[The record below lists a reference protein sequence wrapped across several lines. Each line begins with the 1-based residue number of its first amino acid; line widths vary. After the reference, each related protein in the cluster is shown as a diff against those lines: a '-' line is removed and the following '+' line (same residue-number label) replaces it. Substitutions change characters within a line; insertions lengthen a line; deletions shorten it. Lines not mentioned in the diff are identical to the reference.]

1 MEKAMFRDRVR
12 YPAHAAVLTLML
24 AVGQFAQ
31 AGSEPAKA
39 NPPAEPQK
47 PVVEVI
53 RITIHPA
60 AEPKPALKY
69 HLLPTFLE
77 QTPGNAVPLFLKV
90 VAMFERGLEELR
102 GKPENKFGNP
112 VEMTGA
118 PLDKFPRDRARKL
131 LDAYGDVLSQIDL
144 MARRERC
151 DWDAPLR
158 QGHVYDILLP
168 EVHESRHF
176 ARLVALRAR
185 LQIAEGKYAEAV
197 VSLQTGYALGRQIS
211 QQPFL
216 ISGLVGIGIVEIMNS
231 QVLDL
236 CQQPNAPNL
245 YWSLTALPRP
255 MVNLYESARYEYNG
269 IYLQFPELQDV
280 RCGQHTPDQWDAI
293 LRRFVVGLV
302 QHQTQSRQNTPAPK
316 SPEKTAVE
324 TIAHALEALP
334 RAKTDLL
341 ATGYAQKNL
350 DTMCPSQI
358 VLLHVAETWD
368 VLQDDLFKWSN
379 VPYWQSDEKLA
390 AFDRQLAATRQRELI
405 PTASELLPSL
415 RMAGLVT
422 ALHERQLAVL
432 RCIEAL
438 RLYLANHDAKL
449 PVSLGDIKEVPIPLN
464 PVTGKPFPY
473 RLEGATAVLDADGGP
488 PKRPQPQYRISVVR

>member
-1 MEKAMFRDRVR
+1 
-12 YPAHAAVLTLML
+12 ML

-31 AGSEPAKA
+31 AADMSAKGKPPGKSETPA
-39 NPPAEPQK
+39 
-47 PVVEVI
+47 VEVVP
-53 RITIHPA
+53 ITIHPA

-90 VAMFERGLEELR
+90 VAMFESGLGGLTA
-102 GKPENKFGNP
+102 KPEDKFGNP
-112 VEMTGA
+112 VEMTGT

-131 LDAYGDVLSQIDL
+131 LDAYGDVLSQIDV
-144 MARRERC
+144 MARREHC

-158 QGHVYDILLP
+158 QGHVYEILLP

-176 ARLVALRAR
+176 ARLVALRTR
-185 LQIAEGKYAEAV
+185 LQIAEGKYPEAIA
-197 VSLQTGYALGRQIS
+197 SLQTGYALARQIS

-231 QVLDL
+231 QLLDL

-245 YWSLTALPRP
+245 YWGLTALPHP
-255 MVNLYESARYEYNG
+255 MINLYESARYEYNG
-269 IYLQFPELQDV
+269 IYLQFPEFQDV
-280 RCGQHTPDQWDAI
+280 RRGQHTPDQWDAI
-293 LRRFVVGLV
+293 LRRFVVDLV
-302 QHQTQSRQNTPAPK
+302 QHQTQLRQNGPAPK
-316 SPEKTAVE
+316 SPEKTAAE
-324 TIAHALEALP
+324 TIAHALEAIP
-334 RAKTDLL
+334 RAKADLL
-341 ATGYAQKNL
+341 AAGYAQMDL

-379 VPYWQSDEKLA
+379 VPYWESDKKLA
-390 AFDRQLAATRQRELI
+390 AFDRQLAAARQRELI

-415 RMAGLVT
+415 RVAGLVT
-422 ALHERQLAVL
+422 ALQERQMAAL

-449 PVSLGDIKEVPIPLN
+449 PASLGEIKEVPIPIN

-488 PKRPQPQYRISVVR
+488 PNRPRQQYRISVAK